1 MLNKSDDAQDVINQL
16 SALKTEEWQNL
27 SIDCI
32 MSWVRSNDRF
42 AAFVSKNLPK
52 VKKRIRDQ
60 DNNEALA
67 DVRCELEAAYLLL
80 ADNHFDIIQ
89 YERKYEGCS
98 RGPDYYVSFD
108 SSFKFNLEVTRLHQP
123 AQMLDFERIIQ
134 QVAKRVESVPSS
146 LCFGFYCENI
156 EVDRA
161 MVDRL
166 ALLQES
172 IIEYIIKTIQIEEAG
187 LKFADAREYKIPGF
201 GDALFVMLSKPRGK
215 TSINATSYGLVARPI
230 SDKGT
235 EYLKFISVLID
246 VKKKMTQMIPG
257 MINILYIS
265 SDSDPHEASDFLKAC
280 ALIDRQLRKEDE
292 AFFVKYG
299 FKDPKEFLK
308 HWINFSGILFRER
321 WMRLGNNQHEDR
333 NVLWQNAHAA
343 IPIPQPLYACLRRMD
358 KPRHYH
364 YIG

>member
-1 MLNKSDDAQDVINQL
+1 LNMSDDVQNVINQL
-16 SALKTEEWQNL
+16 SALKTEEWQNF

-32 MSWVRSNDRF
+32 MSWVQSNDRF
-42 AAFVSKNLPK
+42 ADFIKKNLSK

-60 DNNEALA
+60 YNNEALA
-67 DVRCELEAAYLLL
+67 DVRCELEVAYFLL

-89 YERKYEGCS
+89 YERKYEGFS
-98 RGPDYYVSFD
+98 RGPDYYVGFD

-156 EVDRA
+156 EFDRA

-172 IIEYIIKTIQIEEAG
+172 IVEYVIKTIQVEEAR
-187 LKFADAREYKIPGF
+187 FNVDEAREYEIPDF
-201 GDALFVMLSKPRGK
+201 GDTLLLRLSKPHGK
-215 TSINATSYGLVARPI
+215 TGINTTSYGLVSQPI
-230 SDKGT
+230 LYKGA
-235 EYLKFISVLID
+235 ESLKIISKIID
-246 VKKKMTQMIPG
+246 VKNKITQMIPN
-257 MINILYIS
+257 MINILAIS
-265 SDSDPHEASDFLKAC
+265 SESDAHETNHFLKAC
-280 ALIDRQLRKEDE
+280 VLIDRQLRKGDG

-299 FKDPKEFLK
+299 FKEPNEFLK
-308 HWINFSGILFRER
+308 LWVNFSGILFREKLI
-321 WMRLGNNQHEDR
+321 RLGNNKHEDR

-343 IPIPQPLYACLRRMD
+343 IPIPQPLRECLRRMD
-358 KPRHYH
+358 KPRHFQ